1 VNSRDHGLDN
11 VEFHAMLDAARAGA
25 AWACT
30 RIFDSLSGPVRGYL
44 AARGAQ
50 DPDDLTSEVF
60 LGVFRNLHT
69 FEGDGDDLRTW
80 IFTIAHHRLVDD
92 RRRRA
97 RRPRTTPLDP
107 SRHDT
112 PGDDDPIDNVVDGLQ
127 DSSLAPYLAQLRP
140 LERDTVLLRVVA
152 GLDVEQTAA
161 VLGVRAGHVRV
172 LQHRALNAL
181 RSALEQDA

>member
-1 VNSRDHGLDN
+1 
-11 VEFHAMLDAARAGA
+11 MLDAARACA

-30 RIFDSLSGPVRGYL
+30 QIFDSLGGPVRGYL
-44 AARGAQ
+44 AARGAE

-69 FEGDGDDLRTW
+69 FEGDADDFRTW

-107 SRHDT
+107 
-112 PGDDDPIDNVVDGLQ
+112 
-127 DSSLAPYLAQLRP
+127 A
-140 LERDTVLLRVVA
+140 
-152 GLDVEQTAA
+152 
-161 VLGVRAGHVRV
+161 RV
-172 LQHRALNAL
+172 LQHRALSAL
-181 RSALEQDA
+181 RRALQQDP